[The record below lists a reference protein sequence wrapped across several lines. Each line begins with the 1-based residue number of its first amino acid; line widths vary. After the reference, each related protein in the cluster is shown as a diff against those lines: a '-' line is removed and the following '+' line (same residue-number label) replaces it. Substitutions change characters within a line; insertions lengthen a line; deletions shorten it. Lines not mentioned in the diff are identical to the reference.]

1 MVFLAVQKLISLI
14 GSHLFVFAAKVL
26 GKGEEALDKVMR
38 EVMSMPG
45 ESQGQRSLAG
55 DSP

>member
-26 GKGEEALDKVMR
+26 GKGEEPLDKVMR
-38 EVMSMPG
+38 EVMSITRGPKT
-45 ESQGQRSLAG
+45 QF
-55 DSP
+55 